1 MMKLKENCYI
11 IYFWDEKE
19 EAIVKMYAVETH
31 IRKVYMR
38 IFAGIR
44 SGLKLIDMY
53 RVNDTIKKWS
63 KSYFRE
69 MIERDLIQMT
79 MAQLIE
85 EHAKGKTKRIDE
97 HLIDLLETEIKN
109 DPLESV

>member
-1 MMKLKENCYI
+1 MAKLKENCYI
-11 IYFWDEKE
+11 IYFWEEDEEK
-19 EAIVKMYAVETH
+19 IVKMYAVETH

-44 SGLKLIDMY
+44 GGLKLIDMY

-79 MAQLIE
+79 MGQLIKAHE
-85 EHAKGKTKRIDE
+85 EGKTSRIDE
-97 HLIDLLETEIKN
+97 HLIHLLEAKIKN
-109 DPLESV
+109 DPIDRK